1 MDKKNSNLAW
11 ISYLTIIG
19 WIIALILYLDSPRDN
34 SLVKYHLRQ
43 SLGIMLVFF
52 VVSIICL
59 IPILGWFF
67 GRFLMAAASL
77 LWLFGFIYAL
87 TKHEKPIPF
96 IGRLFD
102 EKLGFIK

>member
-1 MDKKNSNLAW
+1 MDKKDSNLAW

-19 WIIALILYLDSPRDN
+19 WIIALIPYLVSERN
-34 SLVKYHLRQ
+34 NTFVRYHLRQ
-43 SLGIMLVFF
+43 SLGIMLVFIA
-52 VVSIICL
+52 VGIICM
-59 IPILGWFF
+59 IPVLGWLF
-67 GRFLMAAASL
+67 GRFLLLATTI
-77 LWLFGFIYAL
+77 LWLFGLIYAL